1 MIPYKVFPMIK
12 LGPLSFNMYGVMF
25 ALGFI
30 VANWLAVKE
39 ARKKNIS
46 KEIVESLIFYI
57 LIGSIIG
64 ARLFYVLFYWPE
76 ATPFTFWDLFT
87 IWKGGLAFF
96 GGFIGALITGY
107 LYTRIRKL
115 EFWKLADVFTLPLI
129 AGHILGRVGDYLTGG
144 HPGLV
149 TDLPWAIYLDGA
161 LRHPVVLYEII
172 GLIIIGAIIYQLK
185 KLNKFDG
192 FFFLMYVQLYAVQR
206 IILDFFRIES
216 TDPRFLG
223 LTPTQHLVILL
234 FIISLYLMVK
244 MSKSGAR
251 GVNECE

>member
-25 ALGFI
+25 ALGF
-30 VANWLAVKE
+30 VAANWLAVRE
-39 ARKKNIS
+39 AAKKGI
-46 KEIVESLIFYI
+46 KREIVESLIFYI

-64 ARLFYVLFYWPE
+64 ARLFYVLFYWP
-76 ATPFTFWDLFT
+76 AGAPFTFWDIFT
-87 IWKGGLAFF
+87 VWKGGLAFF
-96 GGFIGALITGY
+96 GGFIGALVTGY
-107 LYTRIRKL
+107 WYTRKHKL
-115 EFWKLADVFTLPLI
+115 EFWKLADLFTLPLI

-172 GLIIIGAIIYQLK
+172 GLVIIGTIIYQFK
-185 KLNKFDG
+185 KLTRFEG
-192 FFFLMYVQLYAVQR
+192 FIFLLYVQLYAVQR
-206 IILDFFRIES
+206 IILDFFRITS

-223 LTPTQHLVILL
+223 LTPTQHLVIVL
-234 FIISLYLMVK
+234 FIVSLYLMVRLQK
-244 MSKSGAR
+244 TAAKAAQG
-251 GVNECE
+251 

>member
-30 VANWLAVKE
+30 AANWLAVKE
-39 ARKKNIS
+39 ARKKGIR
-46 KEIVESLIFYI
+46 KEIVETLIFYI

-107 LYTRIRKL
+107 LYTKIHKL

-129 AGHILGRVGDYLTGG
+129 VGHILGRVGDYLTGG

-172 GLIIIGAIIYQLK
+172 GLIIIGTIIYQLK

-192 FFFLMYVQLYAVQR
+192 FLFLMYVQLYAVQR

-234 FIISLYLMVK
+234 FIIALFIQLK
-244 MSKSGAR
+244 LSKRRTKGMKGA
-251 GVNECE
+251 

>member
-12 LGPLSFNMYGVMF
+12 LGPLSFNLYGVMF

-30 VANWLAVKE
+30 TANWLAIRD
-39 ARKKNIS
+39 AKKQGI
-46 KEIVESLIFYI
+46 KQEVVESLIFQI
-57 LIGSIIG
+57 LIGVIIG
-64 ARLFYVLFYWPE
+64 ARLFYVAFYWP
-76 ATPFTFWDLFT
+76 ANMPFTFWDLFT
-87 IWKGGLAFF
+87 VWKGGMAFF
-96 GGFIGALITGY
+96 GGFIGALIAGY
-107 LYTRIRKL
+107 WYIKRHKL
-115 EFWKLADVFTLPLI
+115 EFWKYADLLTLPLI

-161 LRHPVVLYEII
+161 MRHPVVLYEII
-172 GLIIIGAIIYQLK
+172 GLVIIGAIIYQLR
-185 KLNKFDG
+185 KLGKYSG
-192 FFFLMYVQLYAVQR
+192 FLFLAYVQLYAVQR

-234 FIISLYLMVK
+234 LIVATILMLK
-244 MSKSGAR
+244 LRKK
-251 GVNECE
+251 

>member
-12 LGPLSFNMYGVMF
+12 LGPVSFNMYGVMF

-39 ARKKNIS
+39 AKRKGIK
-46 KEIVESLIFYI
+46 KELVENLIFYI

-64 ARLFYVLFYWPE
+64 ARLFYVLFYWP
-76 ATPFTFWDLFT
+76 AGTPFTFWDIFT
-87 IWKGGLAFF
+87 VWKGGLAFF

-107 LYTRIRKL
+107 LYSKKHKL
-115 EFWKLADVFTLPLI
+115 QFWQLADLFTLPLI

-144 HPGLV
+144 HPGLT

-172 GLIIIGAIIYQLK
+172 GLIIIGTIIYQLR
-185 KLNKFDG
+185 KLDKYNG
-192 FFFLMYVQLYAVQR
+192 FLFLVYVQLYAVQR

-223 LTPTQHLVILL
+223 LTPTQHLVIVLFIAATYLL
-234 FIISLYLMVK
+234 FRL
-244 MSKSGAR
+244 GRNQQRA
-251 GVNECE
+251 